1 MEWTLPEDVVRHILS
16 YAFPWH
22 RDNVERER
30 AWHVARG
37 PPSME
42 SSCGHSVF
50 KPREILKRNRGRK
63 SLFVSFCE
71 GCGDPRGIY
80 SVGWKTC
87 MTSALHLPLRAAM
100 PSSHLTGPF
109 YTMMSSSGTPIDSNL
124 AMRDAGLWP
133 SNGSTSAKSRTS
145 KCGPF
150 GKGVTNATIIL
161 MWTYRGHP
169 ETGPRGKRATIGHLN
184 LGMITNRR
192 VPSEPHFVPNSP
204 LFLQVVHEEYG
215 TPSPL
220 PHKPQHQETRRP
232 GSSSNSGDIP
242 IVTTFFP

>member
-37 PPSME
+37 PPE
-42 SSCGHSVF
+42 RGGGHSVF

-109 YTMMSSSGTPIDSNL
+109 YTIKHHRFESRYEGRRIMARQWEHIREIEDIEVWSFREGCHECDDNPNVDIPWTPGDGTP
-124 AMRDAGLWP
+124 W
-133 SNGSTSAKSRTS
+133 
-145 KCGPF
+145 
-150 GKGVTNATIIL
+150 
-161 MWTYRGHP
+161 
-169 ETGPRGKRATIGHLN
+169 ETGYDWP
-184 LGMITNRR
+184 
-192 VPSEPHFVPNSP
+192 F
-204 LFLQVVHEEYG
+204 Y
-215 TPSPL
+215 
-220 PHKPQHQETRRP
+220 
-232 GSSSNSGDIP
+232 DDY
-242 IVTTFFP
+242 

>member
-1 MEWTLPEDVVRHILS
+1 MSHLPLPEDVVRHILS

-37 PPSME
+37 PPE
-42 SSCGHSVF
+42 RGGGHSVF

-109 YTMMSSSGTPIDSNL
+109 YTIKHHRFESRYEGRRFINREWDDIEVWSFREGCHGCDDNPNVYIPWTPGRGTP
-124 AMRDAGLWP
+124 WE
-133 SNGSTSAKSRTS
+133 
-145 KCGPF
+145 
-150 GKGVTNATIIL
+150 
-161 MWTYRGHP
+161 RGYY
-169 ETGPRGKRATIGHLN
+169 
-184 LGMITNRR
+184 
-192 VPSEPHFVPNSP
+192 FP
-204 LFLQVVHEEYG
+204 LFFDNY
-215 TPSPL
+215 
-220 PHKPQHQETRRP
+220 
-232 GSSSNSGDIP
+232 
-242 IVTTFFP
+242 